1 MVFYIEDRAEKRH
14 ITHAFGTNCQGTK
27 AQTSLRCIQSMG
39 TWYQVLGTRW
49 IQNPWVFAT
58 IWPVS
63 VACLPQYA
71 EKHLLFKSATSLT
84 LKTLVAREKSCD
96 VPSLSFCMEARHSVV
111 RMMRLATSL
120 PPQLALRHHCQ
131 SLLNLHDLHKS
142 NLTFRCKLRQCPMS
156 CRVLHLLPHSTKFLP
171 RPN

>member
-1 MVFYIEDRAEKRH
+1 MPS
-14 ITHAFGTNCQGTK
+14 
-27 AQTSLRCIQSMG
+27 AQIVKVPKLKQVLGASNP
-39 TWYQVLGTRW
+39 WVLGTRYKV
-49 IQNPWVFAT
+49 NPKSMGICYNMT
-58 IWPVS
+58 SQCCLP
-63 VACLPQYA
+63 CLPQYAQHA

-131 SLLNLHDLHKS
+131 SPLNLHDLHKS